1 MPHKKDSLQKH
12 RKFFAYFVIAL
23 LAIIV
28 PFTILISQESQEM
41 RQRAQVPGIT
51 PVHFSVSIEQLGFS
65 PATLTVPQGA
75 IVTWINHDT
84 VPHTTT
90 SSIQGTQDS
99 WDSHGLA
106 SAQIFSQQFVTP
118 GTYPYRCVLHP
129 QHQGTIIVQATGNIS
144 TPTPTKTTTIAPT
157 AAPTSP
163 YFPTP
168 TVYCLG
174 ACLTTTP
181 GGSAYPTYSYTG
193 TPTPSSS
200 VTTSP
205 APTNPNET
213 PQPTSDPLL
222 TENPTPTDSSGGG
235 HNGGNGNN
243 SSKGLFALLLGILLA
258 ILEFIF
264 TLLGKK

>member
-1 MPHKKDSLQKH
+1 MPDKKYSFEKH
-12 RKFFAYFVIAL
+12 RKFFAFFLIAF

-28 PFTILISQESQEM
+28 PFTILISQQSQEM

-65 PATLTVPQGA
+65 PATITVPQGA
-75 IVTWINHDT
+75 IITWINHDT

-90 SSIQGTQDS
+90 SAIQGTQDS

-118 GTYPYRCVLHP
+118 GTYTYRCILHP
-129 QHQGTIIVQATGNIS
+129 QHQGTIIVQPSSNIS

-157 AAPTSP
+157 VAPTSQF
-163 YFPTP
+163 FPTP

-174 ACLTTTP
+174 ACLTSTP
-181 GGSAYPTYSYTG
+181 GGSAYPTYSYTN
-193 TPTPSSS
+193 TPTPSSQL
-200 VTTSP
+200 TTSP
-205 APTNPNET
+205 APTDPNET
-213 PQPTSDPLL
+213 PKPTTDPLS
-222 TENPTPTDSSGGG
+222 TETPTPTDSG
-235 HNGGNGNN
+235 HNGGNGNG
-243 SSKGLFALLLGILLA
+243 SAKGLFALLLGIMIA